1 MNKLTH
7 WINNLIRHPFVVDTS
22 VLGVG
27 TFFNTGLGAIFSIIL
42 ARLLGPEQFGL
53 YALVFSLAGLI
64 GIFLDV
70 GAGYGTLTLFA
81 EAYAKKDK
89 EEIQNILSYFL
100 KISFIIIFSTG
111 LIGFIIAPS
120 LSAFLYNN
128 AHIGQYLRFVLV
140 AGFLGFSFSLTSIA
154 LQVIR
159 KIKKLTIL
167 ESANKILFVVIP
179 TALLFAGYGLIGV
192 FAGQLASVLLM
203 GIVSLVIYVHLAKK
217 DPLLPSFLE
226 IVNNLK
232 QVSIKKYFNF
242 GFLIAV
248 DKNFAELYKILPITF
263 LGMFATTSAVAYFK
277 LALSYITLPLLLLK
291 PVSRLLMV
299 QLPKSKV
306 SGLANLEK
314 IFWKV
319 SLYSG
324 FLTIGILI
332 PVLILTPFL
341 IIIFYGQDYS
351 PAVKIAYPLALYTIM
366 AGFAVG
372 IGSILRTLNKVEI
385 GIKVNFFVIL
395 LSAPI
400 VFYSIKYYVV
410 SGTIFAVI
418 ALEFIPLVIVFYLL
432 HRYFRTEK

>member
-140 AGFLGFSFSLTSIA
+140 AGFLGFSFSLISIA
-154 LQVIR
+154 
-159 KIKKLTIL
+159 IL